1 MGSAMTG
8 TTASAATST
17 PATAARR
24 RGRIGT
30 GSAPIVPVKAL
41 KTGHAV
47 RPGANV
53 LKLFTAISYGF
64 S

>member
-1 MGSAMTG
+1 MGTATTG

-17 PATAARR
+17 LATAARR

-47 RPGANV
+47 RPGPNV
-53 LKLFTAISYGF
+53 LKLFTAVSYDF
-64 S
+64 T